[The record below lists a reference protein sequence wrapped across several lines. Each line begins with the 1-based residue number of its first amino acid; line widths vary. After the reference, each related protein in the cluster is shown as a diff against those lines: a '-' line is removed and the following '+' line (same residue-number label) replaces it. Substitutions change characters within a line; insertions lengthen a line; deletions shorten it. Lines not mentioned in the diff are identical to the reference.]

1 MCVALSAL
9 TLSIANIA
17 YWPVYAAFAAPVSLS
32 AAFGFALSDRYG
44 SVLLSIGAV
53 AMTAALLMISHRLA
67 RSVLRAQRLA
77 ADNQHLVDS
86 LAQRSRDLEEACRIL
101 EQVSRTEPLTGLANR
116 RSGDACLAR
125 QGPRAPPHGGA
136 PGPLPPP
143 LP

>member
-1 MCVALSAL
+1 MVMMCVALSAL

-17 YWPVYAAFAAPVSLS
+17 YCPVYAAFAAPVSLS

-101 EQVSRTEPLTGLANR
+101 EQV
-116 RSGDACLAR
+116 RSEEHTSELQSLMRISYAGFCLKKKKKNN
-125 QGPRAPPHGGA
+125 
-136 PGPLPPP
+136 
-143 LP
+143 

>member
-1 MCVALSAL
+1 MMGVALSAL

-67 RSVLRAQRLA
+67 RRVLRAQRLA
-77 ADNQHLVDS
+77 ADHQHPLHS
-86 LAQRSRDLEEACRIL
+86 PAPTRRALANTCRYF
-101 EQVSRTEPLTGLANR
+101 QPVSR
-116 RSGDACLAR
+116 
-125 QGPRAPPHGGA
+125 
-136 PGPLPPP
+136 
-143 LP
+143 

>member
-1 MCVALSAL
+1 MVMMCVALSAL

-17 YWPVYAAFAAPVSLS
+17 YCPVYAAFAAPVSLS

-86 LAQRSRDLEEACRIL
+86 LAQRSRDPEEACRLL
-101 EQVSRTEPLTGLANR
+101 EQVNRPDPPTGLANP

-125 QGPRAPPHGGA
+125 DWAGAWPHGRAPGVRG
-136 PGPLPPP
+136 L
-143 LP
+143 